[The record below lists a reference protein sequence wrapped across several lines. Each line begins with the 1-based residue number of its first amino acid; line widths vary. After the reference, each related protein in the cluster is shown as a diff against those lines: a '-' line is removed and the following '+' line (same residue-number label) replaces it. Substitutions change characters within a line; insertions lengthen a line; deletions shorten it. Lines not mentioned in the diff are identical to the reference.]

1 MNIIIYNKLLKLSK
15 FLNEESSIDLDNI
28 ILNEI
33 DDEKIY
39 DLIKIKFSEREARF
53 VNDILSYKS
62 SLAVVNYIKD
72 LVIINQFKF
81 TKDLLPNFLE
91 LDKNIL
97 SEIHKRMRTSIELF
111 NWILNSDIGEEIRL
125 VAMKKEDLVLKIF
138 SKISSI
144 SEAQLTNLF
153 SKMKDDC
160 EEIADICVFLNKD
173 ASDALHAMNI
183 DPVHIN
189 VIKKYHPA
197 SSSLNEEQIELL
209 TKDLKK
215 ITALNIAAIRKLYL
229 DNSSKITRLIELYI
243 EPFAINHI
251 KNILLSVL
259 MSRNS
264 DGNLPL
270 DSNGLLDAS
279 SVDINRINAFAEN
292 IYNDFKNI
300 EPAFFKKYSVSRVKF
315 RHYIDIL
322 LESLK
327 IDFLTSGSLN
337 EFSDTAGTYN
347 PIVHSVD
354 KTLHKDLNIG
364 NLANYITINLDL
376 FFRRM
381 RNDESIDEEYIEG
394 IDSELNLDKINFDD
408 KTLKEIRLF
417 KLNTIFHEI
426 EHYIDNGLI
435 YLATRDM
442 IQRLFKNKSIKMFLH
457 RIGISNKHI
466 KEVDNSYFRIQE
478 GQNPISINS
487 TYIKELANL
496 IRSNDPKNI
505 VFELRALSAFND
517 DRKKVRSITF
527 CFNSARGVFGTKGR
541 EEVEIFPRIKN
552 IQKNLL
558 LNNINFKDKEVVE
571 KLIFD
576 NYKMSTPE
584 KEECYESDMHHLVDN
599 DAIQL
604 LNIILIIYDI
614 SINKREIRESLVG
627 AITNTFD
634 LPI

>member
-1 MNIIIYNKLLKLSK
+1 
-15 FLNEESSIDLDNI
+15 
-28 ILNEI
+28 
-33 DDEKIY
+33 
-39 DLIKIKFSEREARF
+39 
-53 VNDILSYKS
+53 
-62 SLAVVNYIKD
+62 
-72 LVIINQFKF
+72 
-81 TKDLLPNFLE
+81 
-91 LDKNIL
+91 
-97 SEIHKRMRTSIELF
+97 
-111 NWILNSDIGEEIRL
+111 
-125 VAMKKEDLVLKIF
+125 
-138 SKISSI
+138 
-144 SEAQLTNLF
+144 
-153 SKMKDDC
+153 
-160 EEIADICVFLNKD
+160 
-173 ASDALHAMNI
+173 
-183 DPVHIN
+183 
-189 VIKKYHPA
+189 
-197 SSSLNEEQIELL
+197 
-209 TKDLKK
+209 
-215 ITALNIAAIRKLYL
+215 
-229 DNSSKITRLIELYI
+229 
-243 EPFAINHI
+243 
-251 KNILLSVL
+251 
-259 MSRNS
+259 
-264 DGNLPL
+264 
-270 DSNGLLDAS
+270 
-279 SVDINRINAFAEN
+279 
-292 IYNDFKNI
+292 
-300 EPAFFKKYSVSRVKF
+300 SVSRVKF